1 MQDIMNLKRFYYLG
15 RFNSLTGAWLLILPS
30 FWSIAC
36 NVNSLAWNQQVY
48 YYGIFV
54 LGALFMRS
62 FGCVI
67 NDLVDINI
75 DKQVAR
81 TKNRPLASGL
91 VTKKEAI
98 LFAMLLL
105 IIPIM
110 IFLTLSMFAKIVA
123 ISSLFFVFLYPF
135 SKRFFQAPQ
144 LILGIAF
151 NWGILLSDAV
161 INNTISN
168 ISIILYV
175 ASIFWTV
182 AYDTVYAYQD
192 YKDDKRIGVK
202 STAILMGDEPKVY
215 LFILYLLMM
224 LCIMVIM
231 YLWQMIFYS
240 YIGIFIAFLY
250 IFFNLY
256 KLDHTDSN
264 DCFNFFKKNIIFGL
278 LLWLIFIIMSIYKY

>member
-36 NVNSLAWNQQVY
+36 NANTLAWNQQAY

-81 TKNRPLASGL
+81 TKNRPLVSGL

-98 LFAMLLL
+98 IFAGLLL
-105 IIPIM
+105 IIPII
-110 IFLTLSMFAKIVA
+110 IFLTFSLFAQIVA
-123 ISSLFFVFLYPF
+123 LSSLFFVFLYPF

-151 NWGILLSDAV
+151 NWGILLGDAV
-161 INNTISN
+161 INNTISTT
-168 ISIILYV
+168 SIILYL

-202 STAILMGDEPKVY
+202 STAVLMGDEPKVY

-224 LCIMVIM
+224 ISIVWLM
-231 YLWQMIFYS
+231 YLWQIIFYA
-240 YIGIFIAFLY
+240 YLGIFIVFFY

-256 KLDHTDSN
+256 KLDHKNTN
-264 DCFNFFKKNIIFGL
+264 DCFTFFKKNIVFGL
-278 LLWLIFIIMSIYKY
+278 CLWLIFVIMFVA